1 MKSPQNSFVPTALVI
16 DDEPQIRR
24 LLRLTLESENYRVLE
39 SDNGQ
44 HGLVEVA
51 KARPDVVI
59 LDLGLPDLDGL
70 EVLRRIR
77 EWSQVPILILSVRD
91 HEEEKIHALDLG
103 ADDYVNKPFAAGE
116 LLARLRAILRRATEI
131 EKKEPIFKSGQLEV
145 DLPQHQVSVSG
156 QLIKLTATEFS
167 LLRLLIR
174 HAGKIVTQK
183 QLLREVWGPNAEKHS
198 QYLRVYFTHLRKK
211 IDPNNEGLIETEPR
225 VGYRL
230 IYK

>member
-1 MKSPQNSFVPTALVI
+1 MCPQINPVPTALVI

-39 SDNGQ
+39 SDHGQ

-77 EWSQVPILILSVRD
+77 EWSQVPVLILSVRD
-91 HEEEKIHALDLG
+91 HEEEKIQALDLG

-116 LLARLRAILRRATEI
+116 LLARLRAILRRVAEL
-131 EKKEPIFKSGQLEV
+131 EKKEPIFKSGSLEV
-145 DLPQHQVSVSG
+145 DLPQHQVFVKK
-156 QLIKLTATEFS
+156 QEVKLTATEFA
-167 LLRLLIR
+167 LLRLLVQ

-183 QLLREVWGPNAEKHS
+183 QLLREVWGPNSEEQS

-211 IDPNNEGLIETEPR
+211 IDPDNEGLIETEPR

-230 IYK
+230 IYQ